1 MTLELSAMM
10 VQTYIYGRCQ
20 TILEYHER
28 SRRVQNILEYL
39 VRSPEGSNQEGHTG
53 LGPVAPLGLQNQER
67 EKSWSATPYIR
78 GWGCTKT
85 HQERAPLP

>member
-39 VRSPEGSNQEGHTG
+39 VRSSEGSSQEGHTG

-67 EKSWSATPYIR
+67 EKSWSDTPYIR
-78 GWGCTKT
+78 GWG
-85 HQERAPLP
+85 